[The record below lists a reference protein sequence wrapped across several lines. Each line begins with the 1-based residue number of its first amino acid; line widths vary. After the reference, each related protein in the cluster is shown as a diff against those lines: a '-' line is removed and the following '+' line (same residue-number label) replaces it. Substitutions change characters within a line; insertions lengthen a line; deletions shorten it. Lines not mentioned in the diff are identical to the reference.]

1 MHETAN
7 GKSSAFRNKNNAMG
21 VSNASG
27 PIQMRSV
34 EASIEKIANLLGKGI
49 NQGKGPYANAK
60 SIEDIAKRYAPIG
73 AGNDPRGL
81 NKYWTNGVS
90 SNYEKLSSAGQSDN
104 STSMIGDL
112 SQQAMGTPEQQAE
125 VARMIEQGAGMATS
139 QAAPSGA
146 MPTEPRMAQ
155 PQPTAQQAP
164 QYQVRP
170 GFVPVAGAKQQNA
183 VKIVKGQEAEAFG
196 LDPMGTYK
204 VQMNPDGSLV
214 DAQVMSAPP
223 TAEQKQKTELAQR
236 ELQQQIAVTKDKSER
251 FVRTLEKLRDHKGF
265 SRLFGATWLSPSI
278 GGTKGAGAK
287 ALFEQVEA
295 MGFMEAIKDM
305 KGMGALSDAEGSRA
319 SIAFTG
325 LKPDMPEEDAKAAI
339 KDLIEVVQLGQQ
351 RMTGKTLVNPDGSP
365 QTAQDKAAVEA
376 NNYFRSL
383 NK

>member
-1 MHETAN
+1 M
-7 GKSSAFRNKNNAMG
+7 
-21 VSNASG
+21 
-27 PIQMRSV
+27 
-34 EASIEKIANLLGKGI
+34 
-49 NQGKGPYANAK
+49 
-60 SIEDIAKRYAPIG
+60 
-73 AGNDPRGL
+73 
-81 NKYWTNGVS
+81 
-90 SNYEKLSSAGQSDN
+90 
-104 STSMIGDL
+104 
-112 SQQAMGTPEQQAE
+112 SQQAMGTPDQQAE
-125 VARMIEQGAGMATS
+125 VARMIEEGSGMATS

-155 PQPTAQQAP
+155 PQPAAQQAP

-170 GFVPVAGAKQQNA
+170 GFVPVAGAKQQKA

-204 VQMNPDGSLV
+204 VQRNPDGSLA

-223 TAEQKQKTELAQR
+223 TAEQKQKAELSQR
-236 ELQQQIAVTKDKSER
+236 EMQQSMAAAKDKSDR
-251 FVRTLEKLRDHKGF
+251 FIAALEKLKSHKGF

-278 GGTKGAGAK
+278 SGTKGAGAK
-287 ALFEQVEA
+287 ALFRQVEA

-305 KGMGALSDAEGSRA
+305 KGLGALSDSEGARA

-325 LKPDMPEEDAKAAI
+325 LDPDAQI
-339 KDLIEVVQLGQQ
+339 NEVIDVVKLGKE
-351 RMTGKTLVNPDGSP
+351 RITGNKLVNPDGSP

>member
-1 MHETAN
+1 
-7 GKSSAFRNKNNAMG
+7 
-21 VSNASG
+21 
-27 PIQMRSV
+27 
-34 EASIEKIANLLGKGI
+34 
-49 NQGKGPYANAK
+49 
-60 SIEDIAKRYAPIG
+60 
-73 AGNDPRGL
+73 
-81 NKYWTNGVS
+81 
-90 SNYEKLSSAGQSDN
+90 
-104 STSMIGDL
+104 MIGDL

-146 MPTEPRMAQ
+146 MPTEPRMTQ
-155 PQPTAQQAP
+155 PQPATQQAP

-170 GFVPVAGAKQQNA
+170 GFVPVAGEKQQKA

-204 VQMNPDGSLV
+204 VQMNPDGSLA

-223 TAEQKQKTELAQR
+223 TAEQKQKAEISQR

-251 FVRTLEKLRDHKGF
+251 FVRSLEKLRDHKGF

>member
-1 MHETAN
+1 
-7 GKSSAFRNKNNAMG
+7 
-21 VSNASG
+21 
-27 PIQMRSV
+27 
-34 EASIEKIANLLGKGI
+34 
-49 NQGKGPYANAK
+49 
-60 SIEDIAKRYAPIG
+60 
-73 AGNDPRGL
+73 
-81 NKYWTNGVS
+81 
-90 SNYEKLSSAGQSDN
+90 LSR
-104 STSMIGDL
+104 GDL
-112 SQQAMGTPEQQAE
+112 SKQAMGTPEQQAE

-155 PQPTAQQAP
+155 PQPAAQQAP

-170 GFVPVAGAKQQNA
+170 GFAPVKSAQKDVQ
-183 VKIVKGQEAEAFG
+183 IVKGQEAEKLN

-204 VQMNPDGSLV
+204 VEMNPDGSIS

-223 TAEQKQKTELAQR
+223 TAEQKQKAELSQR
-236 ELQQQIAVTKDKSER
+236 EMQQSMAAAKDKSDR
-251 FVRTLEKLRDHKGF
+251 FIAALEKLKSHKGF

-278 GGTKGAGAK
+278 SGTKGAGAK
-287 ALFEQVEA
+287 ALFRQVEA

-305 KGMGALSDAEGSRA
+305 KGLGALSDSEGARA

-325 LKPDMPEEDAKAAI
+325 LDPDMPEEDAIAQI
-339 KDLIEVVQLGQQ
+339 NEVIDVVKLGKE
-351 RMTGKTLVNPDGSP
+351 RITGNKLVNPDGSP